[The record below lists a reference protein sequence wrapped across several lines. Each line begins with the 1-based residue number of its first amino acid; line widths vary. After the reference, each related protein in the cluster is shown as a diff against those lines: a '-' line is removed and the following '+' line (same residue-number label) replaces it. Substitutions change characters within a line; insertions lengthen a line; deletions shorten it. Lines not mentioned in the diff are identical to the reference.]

1 MPEKTTIAKST
12 KALNIYQKLALIGE
26 NVKVLKKDK
35 SGYGYTYVAE
45 EDILA
50 RIQGAMQEYAVSLI
64 PNILPGTVEFIPR
77 DTSKLVVPKGGGTPY
92 KQEVYEQV
100 VQGTITYT
108 WVNNDNPE
116 DRLEVPWYF
125 IGQQGDASQAYGSA
139 LTYASR
145 YFLLRFFNIAT
156 TNDPDALIA
165 KKKAEEAKKAK
176 EVFDDIVSQIRTI
189 IESAI
194 AADEK
199 NKAKVAEV
207 VEAQIGNKDYRKAK
221 NAIEAALLLEELKKT
236 FTKEETK

>member
-1 MPEKTTIAKST
+1 MSEKVTTVTVVKPR
-12 KALNIYQKLALIGE
+12 NIYQKLALIGE

-64 PNILPGTVEFIPR
+64 PNIIPGTVEFIPR
-77 DTSKLVVPKGGGTPY
+77 DTTKLMVPKGGGTPS
-92 KQEVYEQV
+92 KQDVYEQV
-100 VQGTITYT
+100 VLGTITYT
-108 WVNNDNPE
+108 WVNNDDPE

-165 KKKAEEAKKAK
+165 KRKAEEAKKDK
-176 EVFDDIVSQIRTI
+176 EAFDDIVSRIRTV

-194 AADEK
+194 AEDEK
-199 NKAKVAEV
+199 NKAKVAKV

-221 NAIEAALLLEELKKT
+221 NAVEAALLLEELKKT